1 MASSSSEDSLLE
13 LLELLLLLI
22 VASECCQVRSVP
34 VCRALEGCPSGG
46 EGVRRPGICRSGRR
60 AAVQRPSVVAQRNAG
75 GVQRQLLA

>member
-13 LLELLLLLI
+13 LLELLLLLM
-22 VASECCQVRSVP
+22 VSVCTLACCCAGGCGSR
-34 VCRALEGCPSGG
+34 CPSGG
-46 EGVRRPGICRSGRR
+46 EGVRRPGICRSGRL